1 MFKKAIPWQHK
12 FIWFFKTWRFKVI
25 ITVDLNILS
34 SCTPLYGM
42 QHFLQFLFTVES
54 MRIPGN
60 DRRRNLDNFY
70 FQEFYRDNT
79 SKVYN
84 RQKEFCQKIFEK
96 LHTMLGQRRKFWF
109 LEPLFWEFIIFKQ
122 ISMGRNRTT
131 S

>member
-42 QHFLQFLFTVES
+42 QYFLQFLFTVES

-70 FQEFYRDNT
+70 FQEFYRDNQQSLQST
-79 SKVYN
+79 ERILPKDLW
-84 RQKEFCQKIFEK
+84 KTAHHAWAAKKI
-96 LHTMLGQRRKFWF
+96 WF